1 MPHDEANIQGLLGLV
16 RSGNRCVRIVTSEE
30 AEALTIARE
39 VGAARGQAFY
49 LWTLTDGLRPSGLG
63 DRADQC
69 RVMEG
74 TTNPAGALVWAR
86 TQLGE
91 GTVCFL
97 DLAAHHADPHASR
110 GLKDLLATLPS
121 SGGQVILIDH
131 DANAP
136 AWLVNQSV
144 LFEPALPTEPAIE
157 SILRGELRRLNRD
170 QPIQVEIG
178 RRDWEVMVRN
188 LMGLSERQIC
198 QIAREAVAHDRR
210 FDARDLPAIIAS
222 KRRLLGSIGSLEH
235 VESPASLDD
244 IGGLERLKGWLR
256 DRASSFSDDA
266 RSFGLAPPRG
276 VLLLG
281 IQGAGKSLCAKAIAS
296 AWGRT
301 LLRLDPSTLYD
312 RFVGSSE
319 QRLRDALRQA
329 EAMSP
334 VVLWIDEIEKGFA
347 SAAAHSTDGGLSQR
361 MFGTLLTW
369 MNDHTSAVF
378 LVATANNIDALP
390 PELLRKGRF
399 DEIFFVDLP
408 GAAARR
414 KIIEVHLS
422 RRNRRPDAFDISN
435 LVQASEG
442 FSGAEIEQAVVAAMH
457 TAFAAKREMSTQD
470 VREAME
476 GSPPLSVTRRE
487 QIAALRAWAKGR
499 CVPAD

>member
-1 MPHDEANIQGLLGLV
+1 VPHDEANVEGLLRLLN
-16 RSGNRCVRIVTSEE
+16 SGHTCVRVVTSEE
-30 AEALTIARE
+30 AETLSLAR
-39 VGAARGQAFY
+39 GAADARGQAFY

-63 DRADQC
+63 DRPDQC

-86 TQLGE
+86 SHLAEATA
-91 GTVCFL
+91 CFL
-97 DLAAHHADPHASR
+97 DLAAHHGDPHSSR

-121 SGGQVILIDH
+121 SGGRVILIDH
-131 DANAP
+131 DTSAP
-136 AWLVNQSV
+136 TWLVNQSV
-144 LFEPALPTEPAIE
+144 LFEPALPREEQVET
-157 SILRGELRRLNRD
+157 ILRGELRRVNRD
-170 QPIQVEIG
+170 LSIKVDIA
-178 RRDWEVMVRN
+178 RRDWEVVVRN
-188 LMGLSERQIC
+188 LLGLTDRQIR
-198 QIAREAVAHDRR
+198 QIARESVAGDRL
-210 FDARDLPAIIAS
+210 FDASDLSAIITS
-222 KRRLLGSIGSLEH
+222 KRRLLGSIGCLEH

-244 IGGLERLKGWLR
+244 IGGLDRLKAWLR
-256 DRASSFSDDA
+256 DRAA
-266 RSFGLAPPRG
+266 SFGADAKQFGLSPPRG

-312 RFVGSSE
+312 RFVGASE

-369 MNDHTSAVF
+369 MNDHKSSVF

-414 KIIEVHLS
+414 KIVEVHLS
-422 RRNRRPDAFDISN
+422 RRQRDPTAFDVSS
-435 LVQASEG
+435 LVQACDG
-442 FSGAEIEQAVVAAMH
+442 FSGAEIEQAVVAALH
-457 TAFAAKREMSTQD
+457 TAFAAKREMTTQD
-470 VREAME
+470 VRAAMSE
-476 GSPPLSVTRRE
+476 SPPLSVTRRE